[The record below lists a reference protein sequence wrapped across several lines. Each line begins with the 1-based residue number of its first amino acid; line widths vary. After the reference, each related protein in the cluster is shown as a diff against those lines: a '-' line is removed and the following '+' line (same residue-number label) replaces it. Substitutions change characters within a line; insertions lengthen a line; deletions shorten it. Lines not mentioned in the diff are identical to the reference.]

1 VSSSAPYCRG
11 GSLCASSGH
20 SLSTTARISSEIAVT
35 PLAPASRLLFGCNPN
50 LGILK
55 DGRERSAAAVREGIR
70 PALTIVRDESPDGH
84 GLHRMVDDAYRA
96 VINASRD
103 AEQNHA
109 VLCAEF
115 CRRLFLGLLPPP
127 AFCERRHRG
136 LARRLEPC
144 VGVPA
149 KRREAA
155 VEASAASGAAASVAS
170 AAAWGNAFPVM
181 AALRRC
187 EPSYTLGASSGT
199 AVTFMMW
206 PTMAQSA
213 STSKSKQS
221 ADGVAAHPLRRGRL
235 LLPAPL
241 AL

>member
-1 VSSSAPYCRG
+1 
-11 GSLCASSGH
+11 
-20 SLSTTARISSEIAVT
+20 
-35 PLAPASRLLFGCNPN
+35 
-50 LGILK
+50 
-55 DGRERSAAAVREGIR
+55 
-70 PALTIVRDESPDGH
+70 
-84 GLHRMVDDAYRA
+84 
-96 VINASRD
+96 
-103 AEQNHA
+103 
-109 VLCAEF
+109 
-115 CRRLFLGLLPPP
+115 
-127 AFCERRHRG
+127 
-136 LARRLEPC
+136 
-144 VGVPA
+144 
-149 KRREAA
+149 
-155 VEASAASGAAASVAS
+155 
-170 AAAWGNAFPVM
+170 M